1 MNTTRVIRFGDG
13 RLNPLGRATTRHI
26 HSSLEQARADPT
38 VTSIVLLGG
47 GPNFSAGADLT
58 EFGKAGGESD
68 GDADGPTLLD
78 LVHYIEHYP
87 KPVVAAMD
95 GVALGGG
102 LELAMACH
110 YRVATPTSTMGLP
123 EVSVGVIPGAG
134 GTQRLPRLIGVEA
147 ALEMILQGRKYSG
160 KTALEKKLV
169 DALCPDEQQQQ
180 QQPLLE
186 CATRWASWA
195 THMPLVKVMDTVLD
209 PKHVRLVC
217 MSVRHH
223 LPKLGGQGVHAALEA
238 VEACTR
244 PDGQDI
250 ESQLFFQTLL
260 SDQGK
265 ARRHGF
271 FAIRAAQKS
280 ALAAP
285 KNHPLLLAT
294 TPACPV
300 GVVGGG
306 LMGSGIAMV
315 LLQAGYSVVLCDIN
329 EAALNKGMAFLK
341 QQIEGNVSKK
351 KWTASKAD
359 KVRANLRG
367 STSLQDLRDSQ
378 LVVEAVVENLTVKQQ
393 IFAQLDTIAPQTC
406 LLLSNTSTLSID
418 AIASALTP
426 ARRGYC
432 AGWHYFSPAHIM
444 KLVEIVVGKETSQET
459 TAILQVLTKRL
470 GKIGVTVGNCD
481 GFVGNRM
488 LNPYSSEAVL
498 LLAEGVAT
506 IKSIDAA
513 LQNDFG
519 MALGPLL
526 MSDLAGNDIGYFIR
540 KERKWTRDPET
551 QLVGVNRPARYT
563 ELGDDMVTDLG
574 RIGQKAGK
582 GWYDYDPKIGKGRK
596 GMHSREMEAFIE
608 RFVPTNPGP
617 ALSSQEIIER
627 ILFPLVNEG
636 FKILEEGISQKP
648 SDIDVIYLFGY
659 GWPAWRGGPMFWAD
673 EEVGLEYL
681 LKKLQEW
688 HQQYPGSVYFQP
700 SKLLEICVT
709 MGVTVQEYYAKGMHK
724 TGEASKL

>member
-1 MNTTRVIRFGDG
+1 MNTKVIRFGDG
-13 RLNPLGRATTRHI
+13 RLNPLGRSTTRHI
-26 HSSLEQARADPT
+26 HSSLEEALADPT
-38 VTSIVLLGG
+38 VTSIVLLGRG
-47 GPNFSAGADLT
+47 SNFSAGADLT
-58 EFGKAGGESD
+58 EFIKAGDKNMVTENSESS
-68 GDADGPTLLD
+68 PSLLD
-78 LVHYIEHYP
+78 LVLYMEHYP
-87 KPVVAAMD
+87 KPIVAAMD

-110 YRVATPTSTMGLP
+110 YRIATPTSTMGLP

-134 GTQRLPRLIGVEA
+134 GTQRLPRLVGVEA
-147 ALEMILQGRKYSG
+147 ALEVILQEKKYSG

-169 DALCPDEQQQQ
+169 DALCPSN
-180 QQPLLE
+180 QPLLE
-186 CATRWASWA
+186 CAIQWASWA
-195 THMPLVKVMDTVLD
+195 TLMPLIKVMDTVLD

-223 LPKLGGQGVHAALEA
+223 LPKLGGKGVHAALEA

-244 PDGQDI
+244 PDGQDV
-250 ESQLFFQTLL
+250 ESQLFLQTLL

-285 KNHPLLLAT
+285 KNHPLLLTTAAAT
-294 TPACPV
+294 PCPV

-315 LLQAGYSVVLCDIN
+315 LLQAGFSVVLCDIN
-329 EAALNKGMAFLK
+329 EAALKKGMSFLK

-359 KVRANLRG
+359 NAMANLRG
-367 STSLQDLRDSQ
+367 STSLEDLCDAQ

-393 IFAQLDTIAPQTC
+393 IFSQLDTITPQTC

-418 AIASALTP
+418 AIASSLSP
-426 ARRGYC
+426 ARRIYC

-459 TAILQVLTKRL
+459 TAILQVLTKRI

-506 IKSIDAA
+506 IQSIDAA

-540 KERKWTRDPET
+540 KERKWTRDPQT
-551 QLVGVNRPARYT
+551 QLVGVNRPVRYT
-563 ELGDDMVTDLG
+563 ELGDAMVTDLG

-596 GMHSREMEAFIE
+596 GMHSKEMEVFIE

-627 ILFPLVNEG
+627 LLFPLVNEG

-673 EEVGLEYL
+673 QEVGLEYL

-688 HQQYPGSVYFQP
+688 HQLYPGSVYFQP
-700 SKLLEICVT
+700 SKLMEICVT
-709 MGVTVQEYYAKGMHK
+709 MGVTVQEYYEKGLHN
-724 TGEASKL
+724 TREASKL